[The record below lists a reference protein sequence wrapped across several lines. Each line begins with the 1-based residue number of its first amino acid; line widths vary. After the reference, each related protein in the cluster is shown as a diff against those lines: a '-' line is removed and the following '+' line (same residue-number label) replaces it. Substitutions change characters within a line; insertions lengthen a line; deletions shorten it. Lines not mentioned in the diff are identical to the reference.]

1 MICMREERG
10 DEWRREGGGEGGR
23 GEEKRED
30 EWKREGRT
38 YILNDPVVNPRSV
51 NTPSN
56 VLHYITYV
64 RGPQKRWKSK
74 EGEQKEGEEEEE
86 E

>member
-1 MICMREERG
+1 MEEG
-10 DEWRREGGGEGGR
+10 REGGGEGEG
-23 GEEKRED
+23 EKRED
-30 EWKREGRT
+30 EWKREGRA

-64 RGPQKRWKSK
+64 RGPQKR
-74 EGEQKEGEEEEE
+74 
-86 E
+86 